1 MRYRYK
7 RYGYYIPGSEFT
19 IETYCPYCPD
29 TDGSVTTVLG
39 DGAIEIRCERC
50 NYAARYDSYESLHR
64 SSQQREHAAAISLNE
79 HCEHRF
85 ESAWVAFQIYTRELA
100 RALGVSVRASA
111 IRRALAKTTDDAK
124 RAQMQAD
131 AETHAWHNYRRN
143 CSWCEEPTPLVRYYF
158 TQLRN
163 HYGY

>member
-19 IETYCPYCPD
+19 VETYCPDCQGKL
-29 TDGSVTTVLG
+29 TVTVQG
-39 DGAIEIRCERC
+39 DGAIQLQCNRCDY
-50 NYAARYDSYESLHR
+50 NAQYDSYESLCR
-64 SSQQREHAAAISLNE
+64 SSGRQEDTAMIFIDE

-85 ESAWVAFQIYTRELA
+85 EVARIMFQSYTRELA
-100 RALGVSVRASA
+100 RLLGVSPRPNA

-124 RAQMQAD
+124 RVQLQAD
-131 AETHAWHNYRRN
+131 AETYAWNNYRRN

-158 TQLRN
+158 AQLRN